1 MDRTMNLDLGNLRS
15 TKALLVLLLVYGI
28 LLPATFRIFQI
39 DGLRSNATT
48 SNDLAN
54 IVLNDVAP
62 EVNETSALD
71 IWVSRTLASKHPLV
85 LVVSLDMAIDMVGIT
100 KDSCTAVE
108 PSSTIKVEARSTVF
122 VT

>member
-1 MDRTMNLDLGNLRS
+1 MVNGTSYKPIIKVLIVPNGMDRTMNLDLGNLRS

-71 IWVSRTLASKHPLV
+71 I
-85 LVVSLDMAIDMVGIT
+85 
-100 KDSCTAVE
+100 
-108 PSSTIKVEARSTVF
+108 
-122 VT
+122 